1 MTIEVSAFRWVPP
14 VAQGYVAA
22 GYTKAGTPLKL
33 IVRGKALDAEVA
45 TLPFTPNR
53 YKR

>member
-1 MTIEVSAFRWVPP
+1 VNGP
-14 VAQGYVAA
+14 VAMGYVAA
-22 GYTKAGTPLKL
+22 SHAKTGTPLKL

-45 TLPFTPNR
+45 ALPFVPHK

>member
-1 MTIEVSAFRWVPP
+1 MNGP
-14 VAQGYVAA
+14 VAMGYVATPHA
-22 GYTKAGTPLKL
+22 RKGAPLKL

-45 TLPFTPNR
+45 ALPFTPHQ